1 MVTVFFIQKKII
13 KFVIVRGRKAVPLF
27 VLKEIKK
34 DERNKEGSPRR
45 TTNNSKTCHVQ
56 NQFLT
61 AVLLQRAAIILEN
74 TNTKQRVKVK
84 VLLDAGSQRTYIS
97 ERIRKFLSLSSK
109 AVQDVNFSTFG
120 NSQTLS
126 KSIDRVLLVA
136 ETTNHENID

>member
-1 MVTVFFIQKKII
+1 MIA
-13 KFVIVRGRKAVPLF
+13 RGRKVVPLF

-34 DERNKEGSPRR
+34 GDRNKEGSPSR
-45 TTNNSKTCHVQ
+45 TTNNSATCHVQ

-97 ERIRKFLSLSSK
+97 ERIRKFLSLSSE

-120 NSQTLS
+120 NSQILS